1 MRWYDNNSKL
11 VIIGGD
17 LSFEDLYKGGG
28 RHLLKDIDWYIQRVS
43 EDMKNLDISDTS
55 PLDLLKVES
64 YDDLGLDFDIYDRET
79 MCMISH
85 GIKEAVSDQQ
95 EVGYYSWHPQGECIK
110 FSQEFSGNL
119 AQAIQ
124 YIYRSGCPGATK
136 FQDTREDLQKAIDFL
151 QYEIGRIGEM
161 NE

>member
-1 MRWYDNNSKL
+1 MKWYNSEGEL
-11 VIIGGD
+11 VTIGGY
-17 LSFEDLYKGGG
+17 LTFEELCKIPRNYSLLDIELY
-28 RHLLKDIDWYIQRVS
+28 IERVTQ
-43 EDMKNLDISDTS
+43 DMKTLDISTTL

-64 YDDLGLDFDIYDRET
+64 YDALGIDFDVYDRDT
-79 MCMISH
+79 MYMISH

-136 FQDTREDLQKAIDFL
+136 FLDTREDLQKAIDFL
-151 QYEIGRIGEM
+151 QYEIERIGEM
-161 NE
+161 I